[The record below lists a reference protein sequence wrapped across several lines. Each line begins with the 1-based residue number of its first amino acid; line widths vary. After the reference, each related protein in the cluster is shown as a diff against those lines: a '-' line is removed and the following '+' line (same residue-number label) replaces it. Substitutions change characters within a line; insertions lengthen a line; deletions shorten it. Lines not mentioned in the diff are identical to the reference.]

1 MIMMIII
8 IILIIIIAIVVVA
21 AAVVRVCIS
30 ILWIMGWPFSFLQET
45 RRSAWKSSKTWWT
58 RWASWTRESKKSFS
72 VTGELGER
80 RLELNI
86 RKYSH
91 TNYNTITRTHTHTY
105 IYTHMYIHT
114 HIHTNT
120 HTHTHTHTHIY
131 IYIYM
136 RQYQKL
142 SKFWQGKNIKT
153 SVFRTCI
160 LLTQNTE
167 QVLRVSELLSVIQN
181 SYIYGNHGNFKM
193 ELTLPVPS
201 CY

>member
-1 MIMMIII
+1 MFNN
-8 IILIIIIAIVVVA
+8 VP
-21 AAVVRVCIS
+21 VRK
-30 ILWIMGWPFSFLQET
+30 Q
-45 RRSAWKSSKTWWT
+45 
-58 RWASWTRESKKSFS
+58 
-72 VTGELGER
+72 R
-80 RLELNI
+80 RL
-86 RKYSH
+86 
-91 TNYNTITRTHTHTY
+91 
-105 IYTHMYIHT
+105 MDV
-114 HIHTNT
+114 
-120 HTHTHTHTHIY
+120 
-131 IYIYM
+131 YM

-201 CY
+201 CYQSLNFFRSL